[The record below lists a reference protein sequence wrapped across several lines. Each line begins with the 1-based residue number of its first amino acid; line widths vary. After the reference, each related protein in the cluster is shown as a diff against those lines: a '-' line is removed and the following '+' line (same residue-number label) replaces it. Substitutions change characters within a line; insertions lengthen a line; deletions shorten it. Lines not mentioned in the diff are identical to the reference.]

1 MFMLHSQNHRK
12 TSKSKWFLPALIMD
26 GRWLKLRRDPHMIT
40 AHIFLCRKCLPPM
53 QSGDRSEN
61 HQTERN
67 EVMNNFHARW
77 KHFPQSVFH
86 LSNGRMHCIDHSI
99 INRISTTIFTSK
111 TLPSVCLL
119 IDSAQKYSFS
129 IFLSPHLCW
138 SCTCLFRSTKL
149 IKLVISDLLVN
160 LFNLLKITCYT
171 MLNYC
176 NVCVRARVSDRF
188 IFLLCWAVSNEI
200 MLTLYRLLR
209 IL

>member
-1 MFMLHSQNHRK
+1 MIEIK
-12 TSKSKWFLPALIMD
+12 TRS
-26 GRWLKLRRDPHMIT
+26 
-40 AHIFLCRKCLPPM
+40 AHDNCSYLFVGRKCLPPM

-67 EVMNNFHARW
+67 EVMNNLHARW

-129 IFLSPHLCW
+129 IFLSPHFCW

-176 NVCVRARVSDRF
+176 NVCVRAQVSDRF